1 MANHVQGST
10 ETEQLAL
17 IQQLGRV
24 GYWEYDPSQRRFFLP
39 QPSLDLLASLI
50 GRNFVATSP
59 LRDLMI
65 DAERRRLKAAL
76 EQAVAQRLDL
86 NLELQLLSPTDE
98 APTLLIRGRPL
109 ERGGQTHLAGTFADI
124 TREKRVESEREEALS
139 QMHAVIK
146 GLPIGV
152 TVFDEDLRLIFW
164 NDHIYDILGLPQGA
178 VYKYVRFEELLG
190 YPARRGEYGPGDPI
204 QLVAQRA
211 ELARKFEP
219 HRFERAARDGRTLL
233 VDGYPFRF
241 GGRVSGFVTTYTDI
255 TEQRRNA
262 DQLERQH
269 QVLKT
274 ILDNFPGAISL
285 FDGAL
290 RMAACNTQLK
300 KLLDFPDALI
310 ERPVVYFEDLV
321 RFNVA
326 RGEYGPGVPEEQV
339 AAALE
344 RARNFQPH
352 HIERTRP
359 NGTSLEI
366 IGAPIPGGGF
376 VTLYVDI
383 TERKHA
389 EERIRNMAL
398 CDALTGL
405 PNRISIN
412 ERIDQA
418 LQHGANGHERFALLF
433 LDLDGFKKVNDTLG
447 HDVGDALL
455 LGVAERLKAT
465 IRETDTVARLGGDEF
480 VVLLRAIEGPA
491 AAERI
496 AQTLIDTISQP
507 FALGAHTA
515 RVGTSIGMALYPDH
529 GSSRELLLKAAD
541 GAMYRAKAGGR
552 GTWRVAAD

>member
-1 MANHVQGST
+1 MAAYEHGST

-17 IQQLGRV
+17 IQQLGRI
-24 GYWEYDPSQRRFFLP
+24 GYWEFDPTQRRFFLP
-39 QPSLDLLASLI
+39 QPSLDLLSSLI
-50 GRNFVATSP
+50 GRSFVATSP

-76 EQAVAQRLDL
+76 EQAVAQRLSL
-86 NLELQLLSPTDE
+86 NLELQLQSPSGE
-98 APTLLIRGRPL
+98 APTLLIRGCPL
-109 ERGGQTHLAGTFADI
+109 ERNGQTRLAGTFTDI
-124 TREKRVESEREEALS
+124 TREKRVESEREEVLN

-178 VYKYVRFEELLG
+178 VYKFVRFEELIS
-190 YPARRGEYGPGDPI
+190 YPARRGEYGPGDPV

-211 ELARKFEP
+211 ALARKFEP

-241 GGRVSGFVTTYTDI
+241 SGRVSGFVTTYTDI

-285 FDGAL
+285 FDGSL
-290 RMAACNTQLK
+290 RMAACNALLK
-300 KLLDFPDALI
+300 KMLEFPDELI
-310 ERPVVYFEDLV
+310 DRPVVYFEDLI

-326 RGEYGPGVPEEQV
+326 RGEYGPGIPEEQV
-339 AAALE
+339 ATALE

-418 LQHGANGHERFALLF
+418 LQHGSSAQTRFALLF
-433 LDLDGFKKVNDTLG
+433 LDLDGFKKVNDSLG

-455 LGVAERLKAT
+455 QGVAERLKAT
-465 IRETDTVARLGGDEF
+465 VRETDTVARLGGDEF
-480 VVLLRAIEGPA
+480 VILARDIEGPT

-507 FALGAHTA
+507 FVLGAHTA

-529 GSSRELLLKAAD
+529 GNSRELLLKAAD

-552 GTWRVAAD
+552 GTWRVAA

>member
-1 MANHVQGST
+1 MAEHEHGST

-17 IQQLGRV
+17 IQQLGRI
-24 GYWEYDPSQRRFFLP
+24 GYWEYDPATRSFFLP
-39 QPSLDLLASLI
+39 QYSLDLLSTLI
-50 GRNFVATSP
+50 GRTFVATSP
-59 LRDLMI
+59 LRDLMV
-65 DAERRRLKAAL
+65 DAERRRLKTAL
-76 EQAVAQRLDL
+76 EQAVDQRLNL
-86 NLELQLLSPTDE
+86 NLELQLQSPTGE
-98 APTLLIRGRPL
+98 APTLLIRGRPQ
-109 ERGGQTHLAGTFADI
+109 ERNGQTRLAGTFTDI
-124 TREKRVESEREEALS
+124 THEKRVESEREEVLN

-178 VYKYVRFEELLG
+178 VYKFVRFEELIG
-190 YPARRGEYGPGDPI
+190 YPARRGEYGPGDPE

-211 ELARKFEP
+211 VLARKFEA

-269 QVLKT
+269 HVLKT

-285 FDGAL
+285 FDGSL
-290 RMAACNTQLK
+290 RMAAFNEKFK
-300 KLLDFPDALI
+300 KMLEIPDALI
-310 ERPVVYFEDLV
+310 ERPVVYFEDFI
-321 RFNVA
+321 RFNVS
-326 RGEYGPGVPEEQV
+326 RGEYGPGNPEEQV
-339 AAALE
+339 AAVME

-359 NGTSLEI
+359 NGRSLEI

-418 LQHGANGHERFALLF
+418 LQHASSGQARFALLF
-433 LDLDGFKKVNDTLG
+433 LDLDGFKKVNDSLG

-455 LGVAERLKAT
+455 QGVAERLKAAV
-465 IRETDTVARLGGDEF
+465 RETDTVARLGGDEF
-480 VVLLRAIEGPA
+480 VILLRDIEGA
-491 AAERI
+491 AAAQRI
-496 AQTLIDTISQP
+496 AQTLIDAIGAP
-507 FALGAHTA
+507 FTLNGHTA
-515 RVGTSIGMALYPDH
+515 HVGTSIGMALYPDH
-529 GSSRELLLKAAD
+529 GSTREQLLKAAD
-541 GAMYRAKAGGR
+541 GAMYRAKAEGR
-552 GTWRVAAD
+552 GRCCLAN

>member
-1 MANHVQGST
+1 MAAYEHGST

-17 IQQLGRV
+17 IQQLGRI
-24 GYWEYDPSQRRFFLP
+24 GYWEFDPTQRRFFLP
-39 QPSLDLLASLI
+39 QPSLDLLSSLI
-50 GRNFVATSP
+50 GRSFVATSP

-76 EQAVAQRLDL
+76 EQAVAQRLSL
-86 NLELQLLSPTDE
+86 NLELQLQSPSGE
-98 APTLLIRGRPL
+98 APTLLIRGCPL
-109 ERGGQTHLAGTFADI
+109 ERNGQTRLAGTFTDI
-124 TREKRVESEREEALS
+124 TREKRVESEREEVLN

-178 VYKYVRFEELLG
+178 VYKFVRFEELIS
-190 YPARRGEYGPGDPI
+190 YPARRGEYGPGDPV

-211 ELARKFEP
+211 ALARKFEP

-241 GGRVSGFVTTYTDI
+241 SGRVSGFVTTYTDI

-285 FDGAL
+285 FDGSL
-290 RMAACNTQLK
+290 RMAACNALLK
-300 KLLDFPDALI
+300 KMLEFPDELI
-310 ERPVVYFEDLV
+310 DRPVVYFEDLI

-326 RGEYGPGVPEEQV
+326 RGEYGPGIPEEQV
-339 AAALE
+339 ATALE

-418 LQHGANGHERFALLF
+418 LQHGSSAQTRFALLF
-433 LDLDGFKKVNDTLG
+433 LDLDGFKKVNDSLG

-455 LGVAERLKAT
+455 QGVAERLKAT
-465 IRETDTVARLGGDEF
+465 VRETDTVARLGGDEF
-480 VVLLRAIEGPA
+480 VILLRDIEGPT

-507 FALGAHTA
+507 FVLGAHTA

-529 GSSRELLLKAAD
+529 GNSRELLLKAAD

-552 GTWRVAAD
+552 GTWRVAA